1 MIIAALN
8 PKILKFLCE
17 CEKTNLKISVQQV
30 YYNER
35 GQIHEQFGE
44 RIIALGAVEPDI

>member
-1 MIIAALN
+1 MKACKMASNLVKKIMIIAALN

-30 YYNER
+30 YHN
-35 GQIHEQFGE
+35 
-44 RIIALGAVEPDI
+44 